1 MPAHV
6 GPRHGGSNQP
16 RVSWR
21 VCRELQPSGDQCRN
35 LRPLPRCSEDML
47 WSGATAVMLSR
58 CHAVI
63 LSGCDKTQYW
73 TPGPRHL
80 HTLQVTIDINLQ
92 LGITGGGGEG
102 PHRKYIICFNTP
114 LCVVAAGVR
123 WLVQASIDRRLPRC
137 QPSSCFLTPAGPD
150 VFLPI
155 PQQPGPCHTVIAYCH
170 TVTLSHCHTVTLT
183 ATHLWPGWVTRW
195 SYYPWYC
202 CVLGNRGSRVLAG
215 LIWAGRE
222 AY

>member
-35 LRPLPRCSEDML
+35 LRPLPSCSEDML
-47 WSGATAVMLSR
+47 WSGATAVTLSC

-63 LSGCDKTQYW
+63 LSCCDKTQYW
-73 TPGPRHL
+73 TPGPRQRG
-80 HTLQVTIDINLQ
+80 TLQVTIDINLQ

-170 TVTLSHCHTVTLT
+170 TVTLSHCHTDCYTLVARLGHQMELLPLVLVCGVT
-183 ATHLWPGWVTRW
+183 AV
-195 SYYPWYC
+195 
-202 CVLGNRGSRVLAG
+202 AG
-215 LIWAGRE
+215 CWLV
-222 AY
+222 

>member
-1 MPAHV
+1 MRTCCGV
-6 GPRHGGSNQP
+6 GP
-16 RVSWR
+16 
-21 VCRELQPSGDQCRN
+21 L
-35 LRPLPRCSEDML
+35 
-47 WSGATAVMLSR
+47 LSR
-58 CHAVI
+58 CHAVM

-155 PQQPGPCHTVIAYCH
+155 PQQPGPCHTVIA
-170 TVTLSHCHTVTLT
+170 HCHTVTLT
-183 ATHLWPGWVTRW
+183 VTHLWPGWVTRW
-195 SYYPWYC
+195 SYYPWYW
-202 CVLGNRGSRVLAG
+202 CVVCNRGS
-215 LIWAGRE
+215 WAGGWSNLGWT
-222 AY
+222 